1 MDVLRIGTRKSL
13 LAMIQT
19 EIVADAIRRRH
30 PELQVELVQIMTD
43 GDRQLNRSL
52 ASFGGKGV
60 FTRELEEQLLDGRID
75 LAVHSAKDMPMEL
88 PEGLCIGA
96 VPEREDPRDVIV
108 TLDGTPL
115 ELLPAGSIVGTSS
128 LRRALQV
135 KAINPALVIQD
146 LRGNV
151 QTRLGKLEAG
161 PYRAIVLAAAGLTR
175 LELEDSHFH
184 FEKMS
189 PDRFLPAAG
198 QGILAVE
205 SRIPSQN
212 DPLLVSILQEL
223 HDPEAGEMLAAERA
237 FLRELSC
244 GCNAP
249 AAAYCRRE
257 GDRLIMSAMYAR
269 DGKTMVKDQ
278 METGGEN
285 GTTAWLAD
293 AADGCE
299 HGVRMSAADD
309 YEEAARLGEAMAQKV
324 RQGKVYLIGAGP
336 GDAGLFTLKGM
347 DCVRRAD
354 VIIYDNLIPD
364 SILNEAREDARLIY
378 AGKRAAHH
386 HLKQSETNSL
396 LVEEAKKGNMVVRLK
411 GGDPLIFGRG
421 GEEALELKNA
431 GVEFEIVP
439 GISSAYAVPAYGGIP
454 VTHRDL
460 ASSFHVVTGH
470 ESSEKE
476 KESVDYE
483 TLAKEEGTLLF
494 LMGLSNLE
502 QIAKRLEAAG
512 KSPKTPVA
520 VIQAGT
526 TARQRM
532 AVGTLADIAD
542 EVKRLGISSP
552 AVTVVGETSALQKEL
567 SWFGKLPLSS
577 VRILLTGTKSFVDRM
592 SPKLEALGV
601 QTVKCS
607 LLRTRLLES
616 EALVEAMGS
625 LDRYRWLVLTSVNG
639 VEALKIQLQKERMD
653 LRRLAGIKFAVIG
666 RGTAQALEQMG
677 VYPDCVP
684 KEFTSG
690 GLAEEL
696 LPRLTNEDRVLLL
709 RAREASP
716 LLPARLEEQG
726 VPYDDVALYCTE
738 RDERR
743 REDLPRLM
751 ADCDYTLLGSGSAAR
766 ALAAMLGDTLEGKR
780 PDSKLVCIGP
790 VTAKEAEKAG
800 LSPDLTAWEASAE
813 GICSC
818 LLADR
823 KAGEDLTRRRRASED
838 LIGRRK
844 ASEDLARRKTEETT

>member
-19 EIVADAIRRRH
+19 EIVADAIRRKH

-60 FTRELEEQLLDGRID
+60 FTRELEDQLLDGRID

-96 VPEREDPRDVIV
+96 VVEREDPRDVIV

-115 ELLPAGSIVGTSS
+115 DRLPAGSIVGTSS

-135 KAINPALVIQD
+135 KAIHPNLVIRD

-205 SRIPSQN
+205 SRVPSGN

-223 HDPEAGEMLAAERA
+223 HDPGAGEMLAAERA

-257 GDRLIMSAMYAR
+257 GDKLVMSAMYAR
-269 DGKTMVKDQ
+269 DGKTMVK
-278 METGGEN
+278 
-285 GTTAWLAD
+285 ARL
-293 AADGCE
+293 
-299 HGVRMSAADD
+299 
-309 YEEAARLGEAMAQKV
+309 EAASEIEGTERLEAPTEIAGAERPEAAPGYEAAIRLGEAMARKV

-336 GDAGLFTLKGM
+336 GDAGLFTLKGI

-378 AGKRAAHH
+378 AGKRSAHH
-386 HLKQSETNSL
+386 HLKQSETNRL
-396 LVEEAKKGNMVVRLK
+396 LVEEAKKGNLVVRLK

-421 GEEALELKNA
+421 GEEALELKAA

-454 VTHRDL
+454 VTHREL
-460 ASSFHVVTGH
+460 ASSFHVITGH

-476 KESVDYE
+476 KESMDYE
-483 TLAKEEGTLLF
+483 TLAREEGTLVF

-502 QIAKRLEAAG
+502 QIAGRLMAAG
-512 KSPKTPVA
+512 KSPQTPAA

-526 TARQRM
+526 TARQRV
-532 AVGTLADIAD
+532 AVGTLATIAG
-542 EVKRLGISSP
+542 EVRRQKISSP
-552 AVTVVGETSALQKEL
+552 AVTVVGETAALQEPL
-567 SWFGKLPLSS
+567 SWFGKMPLSS

-592 SPKLEALGV
+592 SPELEALGA

-607 LLRTRLLES
+607 LIRTRLLES
-616 EALVEAMGS
+616 EALSEAVGG
-625 LDRYRWLVLTSVNG
+625 LNRYSWLVLTSVNG
-639 VEALKIQLQKERMD
+639 VEALKIRLQKERVD
-653 LRRLAGIKFAVIG
+653 VRGLAGIKFAVIG
-666 RGTAQALEQMG
+666 RGTAKALEQMG
-677 VYPDCVP
+677 IYPDCVP
-684 KEFTSG
+684 KDFTSK

-696 LPRLTNEDRVLLL
+696 LPGLTREDRVLLL

-716 LLPARLEEQG
+716 LLPNRLKELG
-726 VPYDDVALYCTE
+726 IPYDDVALYCTE

-766 ALAAMLGDTLEGKR
+766 ALADMLGEEALGEGQA
-780 PDSKLVCIGP
+780 SKLVCIGP
-790 VTAKEAEKAG
+790 VTANEAQKAG
-800 LSPDLTAWEASAE
+800 LSPSLTAFEASAE
-813 GICSC
+813 GICGC

-823 KAGEDLTRRRRASED
+823 IVDRCDEGDNR
-838 LIGRRK
+838 I
-844 ASEDLARRKTEETT
+844 